1 MTGWVIVLARLSRAD
16 KGLMIDWRFEL
27 ELVGRVLL
35 SMFWGGL
42 IGYQRER
49 AGRAAGIRTFAAVS
63 LGSCAF
69 TVVGEVA
76 GPIYGGDP
84 TRIAAQVASG
94 IGFIG
99 AGVIL
104 HQRGTT
110 RGLTTAATIWAVAAV
125 GMAEGFGLH
134 ILAGATALLLW
145 LLLWA
150 SQTPVWRNF
159 SPKRPG
165 ESREPDP
172 E

>member
-1 MTGWVIVLARLSRAD
+1 
-16 KGLMIDWRFEL
+16 MIDWRFEL

-35 SMFWGGL
+35 SMIWGGL

-69 TVVGEVA
+69 TIVGEVS
-76 GPIYGGDP
+76 GPVYGGDP

-110 RGLTTAATIWAVAAV
+110 RGLTTAATIWAVASV

-134 ILAGATALLLW
+134 ILAGGTALLLW

-150 SQTPVWRNF
+150 PQSPFWRNL
-159 SPKRPG
+159 SPKRLSDTK
-165 ESREPDP
+165 ELDP